1 MLIKGALHTD
11 VLLHEVVQRETGL
24 RTERRLSHAFI
35 MDVPTYHKPLVLTD
49 CAINIYP
56 TLEDKVSICQNAID
70 LAHTLGV
77 ALPKVAVLS
86 AVETVNPKITA
97 TLEAAALCKMA
108 DRGQITGGLVDGPLA
123 MDNAI
128 SKTAAEV
135 KHIRSEVA
143 GDADV
148 LVVPDLEAGNMLAKQ
163 LTFMANA
170 DAAGI
175 VLGARVP
182 IVLTSRSD
190 NVQTRLASCAVGLL
204 LAHARRTG
212 LPGGGDI
219 RRPRR
224 QGGAMTRVIG
234 VLNAGSSSVKFS
246 VFAVAG
252 ADLRRLYRGEFE
264 GIGTAP
270 HFFVSDADG
279 AIVVDERDSLAEVA
293 TQEDAV
299 HRIFTW
305 VELPRRGPG
314 GRGGRPPRG
323 PWRADLLRAGRDRR
337 AHARRPGSLRA
348 ARPVPPAPQPRP
360 HPRTDASHRPGLT
373 QVACFDTAFHRT
385 APLVAEVYALPREYF
400 DAGVRRYGFHGLS
413 FEYVTQALRA
423 LDPVAA
429 AGRVVIAHLGNG
441 CSMAAVLA
449 GKSLGDT
456 MGFTA
461 LDGLPMGTRCGQID
475 PGVLIYLLQQRGMSV
490 DQVEDLLYNHSGLKG
505 LSGVSNDMRDLLA
518 SDVPDARLAVDYFVD
533 RIGRELGSL
542 AAVLKGLDALVFTGG
557 IGEHAAEVR
566 ARVCRD
572 AAWLGVTLDDEANR
586 RGGPRISPGGRVP
599 LGLGHPDR

>member
-1 MLIKGALHTD
+1 MSGDYLENRTFDEIRLGDSASLVKTLTSQDLRLFAAVSGDVNPTHVDEEYARHFLSGRLVGHSLWSGALISGVLGTKLPGPGTVYVSQDLRFLGPVRVGDTVTATVTARAKRADGHVVEFDCRCVNQHGEAVAEGVAVVRAGRARPRALPGAPGGGRPGAQQVQGAARALPRADAGPRGRGLPVRRGVAGGRRRGGRGRADRAGPGRATGPDRRGRRQSRLEHRRVPSRRGQRRPRGGRQRGRTGPQGRGRDAHQGALHTD

-97 TLEAAALCKMA
+97 TLEASALCKMA

-148 LVVPDLEAGNMLAKQ
+148 LLVPDLEAGNMLAKQ

-190 NVQTRLASCAVGLL
+190 NVQARLASCAVGLL
-204 LAHARRTG
+204 VAHARRTG

-219 RRPRR
+219 KVP
-224 QGGAMTRVIG
+224 
-234 VLNAGSSSVKFS
+234 NSK
-246 VFAVAG
+246 
-252 ADLRRLYRGEFE
+252 GE
-264 GIGTAP
+264 
-270 HFFVSDADG
+270 
-279 AIVVDERDSLAEVA
+279 R
-293 TQEDAV
+293 
-299 HRIFTW
+299 
-305 VELPRRGPG
+305 
-314 GRGGRPPRG
+314 
-323 PWRADLLRAGRDRR
+323 
-337 AHARRPGSLRA
+337 
-348 ARPVPPAPQPRP
+348 
-360 HPRTDASHRPGLT
+360 
-373 QVACFDTAFHRT
+373 
-385 APLVAEVYALPREYF
+385 
-400 DAGVRRYGFHGLS
+400 
-413 FEYVTQALRA
+413 
-423 LDPVAA
+423 
-429 AGRVVIAHLGNG
+429 
-441 CSMAAVLA
+441 
-449 GKSLGDT
+449 
-456 MGFTA
+456 
-461 LDGLPMGTRCGQID
+461 
-475 PGVLIYLLQQRGMSV
+475 
-490 DQVEDLLYNHSGLKG
+490 
-505 LSGVSNDMRDLLA
+505 
-518 SDVPDARLAVDYFVD
+518 
-533 RIGRELGSL
+533 
-542 AAVLKGLDALVFTGG
+542 
-557 IGEHAAEVR
+557 
-566 ARVCRD
+566 
-572 AAWLGVTLDDEANR
+572 
-586 RGGPRISPGGRVP
+586 
-599 LGLGHPDR
+599 

>member
-1 MLIKGALHTD
+1 MTRECCTRTLTSQDLRLFAAVSGDVNPAHVDEHYARHFLSGRLVGHSLWSGADLGRSGTQLPGPGTVYVSQDLRFLRPVRVGDTVTATVTAREKRPDGRAIVFDCRCVNQHGEAVATGVAVVRARPSTSGCPVRSPRRRRFRSTANTRRSWTAARDCRRPTPAVTYPCDETSLTAAVEAAEAGLIEPVLVGPPARIAEVAAQHHFNIAGLRVVEADDDRQAAARAVELVRKGEAEMLIKGALHTD
-11 VLLHEVVQRETGL
+11 LLMHEVVQRETGL
-24 RTERRLSHAFI
+24 RTERRLSHAYI

-190 NVQTRLASCAVGLL
+190 NVRTRLASCAIGLL
-204 LAHARRTG
+204 VAHARRTG
-212 LPGGGDI
+212 LSGGVDI
-219 RRPRR
+219 KVPDCR
-224 QGGAMTRVIG
+224 GGSDDPDVIG

-252 ADLRRLYRGEFE
+252 DGSAAAVPGRVRGDRDRPPLLR
-264 GIGTAP
+264 P
-270 HFFVSDADG
+270 
-279 AIVVDERDSLAEVA
+279 
-293 TQEDAV
+293 
-299 HRIFTW
+299 
-305 VELPRRGPG
+305 
-314 GRGGRPPRG
+314 GRGRC
-323 PWRADLLRAGRDRR
+323 DRR
-337 AHARRPGSLRA
+337 R
-348 ARPVPPAPQPRP
+348 
-360 HPRTDASHRPGLT
+360 
-373 QVACFDTAFHRT
+373 
-385 APLVAEVYALPREYF
+385 
-400 DAGVRRYGFHGLS
+400 
-413 FEYVTQALRA
+413 
-423 LDPVAA
+423 
-429 AGRVVIAHLGNG
+429 
-441 CSMAAVLA
+441 
-449 GKSLGDT
+449 
-456 MGFTA
+456 
-461 LDGLPMGTRCGQID
+461 
-475 PGVLIYLLQQRGMSV
+475 
-490 DQVEDLLYNHSGLKG
+490 
-505 LSGVSNDMRDLLA
+505 
-518 SDVPDARLAVDYFVD
+518 
-533 RIGRELGSL
+533 
-542 AAVLKGLDALVFTGG
+542 
-557 IGEHAAEVR
+557 
-566 ARVCRD
+566 
-572 AAWLGVTLDDEANR
+572 
-586 RGGPRISPGGRVP
+586 
-599 LGLGHPDR
+599 